1 MIMIQSEEITDK
13 VARNAKISM
22 EHLRNEKKSNEDKNS
37 EIPAQPSESTATDS
51 EQDSDQEMMSRVQQ
65 INQKIKNGS
74 TI

>member
-1 MIMIQSEEITDK
+1 MIMIYSEEITDK

-22 EHLRNEKKSNEDKNS
+22 EHLRNEKKGNEDKSS

-74 TI
+74 II